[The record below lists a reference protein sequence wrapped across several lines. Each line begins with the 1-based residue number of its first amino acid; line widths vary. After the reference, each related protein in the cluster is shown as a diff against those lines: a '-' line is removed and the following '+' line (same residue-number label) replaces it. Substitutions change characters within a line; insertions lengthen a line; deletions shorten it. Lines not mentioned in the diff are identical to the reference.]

1 MHHGASQIMIF
12 FRDKT
17 NVALKSSPVLTDL
30 KILFMAFSDY
40 KNNSPQKNSNQT
52 EMK

>member
-1 MHHGASQIMIF
+1 MA
-12 FRDKT
+12 
-17 NVALKSSPVLTDL
+17 DL

-40 KNNSPQKNSNQT
+40 KNNSPHKNSNQT